1 MMRHLL
7 FALALTIS
15 APLYARSTK
24 TMVCHDAEFGA
35 GHLKI
40 VIADTKGF
48 FSPREQKPM
57 VKGVFWI
64 KGEMYTGVLEDALFM
79 PDWSENAGWYRST
92 PSPLNFSMCNWRK
105 CPVRKVK
112 LMVHT
117 KDSLKAEGNIKFIV
131 QNSDK
136 ERLKF
141 DRKLN
146 CELK

>member
-1 MMRHLL
+1 MMRHLIL
-7 FALALTIS
+7 ALALSIS
-15 APLYARSTK
+15 APTFARSTK

-35 GHLKI
+35 GHFKL

-57 VKGVFWI
+57 VKGIFWI
-64 KGEMYTGVLEDALFM
+64 KGEMYTGIFEDALFM
-79 PDWSENAGWYRST
+79 PDWSANAGWYRST
-92 PSPLNFSMCNWRK
+92 PSPLNFSLCNWKK

-117 KDSLKAEGNIKFIV
+117 KDQLKAEGNIKFIV
-131 QNSDK
+131 QTSEK

>member
-1 MMRHLL
+1 MKHLIL
-7 FALALTIS
+7 ALALSIS
-15 APLYARSTK
+15 SPLFARSPK

-40 VIADTKGF
+40 VIPDTKGF
-48 FSPREQKPM
+48 FAPRDQKPM
-57 VKGVFWI
+57 VKAAFWI
-64 KGEMYTGVLEDALFM
+64 KGDVFMGVLEEALYM
-79 PDWSENAGWYRST
+79 ADWTADAGWYRSS
-92 PSPLNFSMCNWRK
+92 PSPLNFSLCNWKK

-117 KDSLKAEGNIKFIV
+117 KDSLKAEGNIKFIL
-131 QNSDK
+131 QTSSK
-136 ERLKF
+136 ERQKF

>member
-1 MMRHLL
+1 MKQLL
-7 FALALTIS
+7 LALALTIS
-15 APLYARSTK
+15 APIFARTTK
-24 TMVCHDAEFGA
+24 TMVCHDTEFGA
-35 GHLKI
+35 GHFKL
-40 VIADTKGF
+40 VIADTRGF

-57 VKGVFWI
+57 VKAVFWI
-64 KGEMYTGVLEDALFM
+64 KGEMYSGVLGDAIFM
-79 PDWSENAGWYRST
+79 ADWNDNAGWYRST
-92 PSPLNFSMCNWRK
+92 PSPLNFSMCNWKK

-117 KDSLKAEGNIKFIV
+117 KDQLKGEGNIKFIV
-131 QNSDK
+131 QTSDK